1 MKQILKG
8 ISIFIF
14 SLLAIP
20 GVFAEKIEPKIAQ
33 ALATNFFYEKC
44 LLSGCDIRQP
54 AEMTLNYTRL
64 AGNEEVYYVFSSG
77 KNFIIV
83 AADDDVY
90 PVLAYSFESSY
101 RQENQSPEFEFWMSS
116 YEKQILQV
124 RKNSIKADQKI
135 STAWDFYLNHFNP
148 HESLKGG
155 QKSMAPL
162 LLSTWDQGNYY
173 NSLCPEDPAGP
184 GGRVWSGCVATCMAQ
199 VIYYYRYPQ
208 QGIGSHGYYSDY
220 GYLSADFGTTTYN
233 YDGMQNDIMARYNYD
248 MALIQYHCGIAIDM
262 QYSPSGSGAFM
273 DDDAN
278 AMKNNFGYSSST
290 QLFYKDDYTAT
301 DWANMLK
308 NNLDAK
314 MPIQYAGYGD
324 GGHAFVCDGYQGT
337 DFFHFNWGWG
347 GTYNGYFY
355 LDNLNPGYTFNN
367 GHQAI
372 LNSYP
377 ATGFPQSC
385 TGIKTINNTY
395 GTIEDGS
402 SPKFDY
408 QNNMDC
414 MWLIAPADS
423 IEYIRIVFDRLN
435 TEAANDIITIY
446 DGETTADSVL
456 GVFSGNTIPPE
467 IKSTSTKVLV
477 RFTTNGTNVADGW
490 LLSFNSKETR
500 FCNNLTELT
509 ATSGVISDG
518 SGSYNYNNGTV
529 CRWRIRPPA
538 TSAVTINFNSFDLAA
553 DADFIKA
560 YDEAANTELITF
572 QSGSLPQTFTAY
584 TGDVLLLFLTN
595 AMENAGGWELSYT
608 TTPLSVNEVQKGYVN
623 LFPNPATDYFKVQA
637 SVPEAPTLTLEIYN
651 NLGAKV
657 ISKQVTATND
667 QLDETIDISDLS
679 KGMYVLKITSEK
691 FNHTQKLAIR

>member
-14 SLLAIP
+14 SLLAINT
-20 GVFAEKIEPKIAQ
+20 VFAEKIETKIAKT
-33 ALATNFFYEKC
+33 LATNFFYEKC
-44 LLSGCDIRQP
+44 LLSGCDTKQA
-54 AEMTLNYTRL
+54 AEMTLSYTRL
-64 AGNEEVYYVFSSG
+64 ADNEEVYYVFSSG

-90 PVLAYSFESSY
+90 PVLAYSFESTY
-101 RQENQSPEFEFWMSS
+101 RTENLSPEFEFWMGS

-124 RKNSIKADQKI
+124 RKNNIKADQKI
-135 STAWDFYLNHFNP
+135 ASSWNFYLNNFNP
-148 HESLKGG
+148 DESLKNG

-162 LLSTWDQGNYY
+162 LMSTWDQGNYY

-220 GYLSADFGTTTYN
+220 GYLSANFGATTYN
-233 YDGMQNDIMARYNYD
+233 YDGMQNDISARYNYD
-248 MALIQYHCGIAIDM
+248 MALIQYHCGVAIDM
-262 QYSPSGSGAFM
+262 NYSPNGSGAFM
-273 DDDAN
+273 GDDAN
-278 AMKNNFGYSSST
+278 AMKSNFGYSSST
-290 QLFYKDDYTAT
+290 QLFYKDDYTAA
-301 DWANMLK
+301 DWANLLK

-337 DFFHFNWGWG
+337 DFFHFNWGWSG
-347 GTYNGYFY
+347 VYNGYFY

-367 GHQAI
+367 GQQAI

-377 ATGFPQSC
+377 ATGFPQNC
-385 TGIKTINNTY
+385 TGIKTLNTSF

-402 SPKFDY
+402 SPKYDY
-408 QNNMDC
+408 QNNTDC
-414 MWLIAPADS
+414 MWLIAPTGAID
-423 IEYIRIVFDRLN
+423 YIRIAFDRLN
-435 TEAANDIITIY
+435 TEADNDMITIY
-446 DGETTADSVL
+446 DGETTSDSVL

-467 IKSTSTKVLV
+467 IKSTGTKVLV

-490 LLSFNSKETR
+490 LLSYNSKETR

-509 ATSGVISDG
+509 ATSGVIADG

-538 TSAVTINFNSFDLAA
+538 TSAITINFNSFDLAA
-553 DADFIKA
+553 DADFIKV

-572 QSGSLPQTFTAY
+572 QSGSMPQTFTAY

-595 AMENAGGWELSYT
+595 AMNNAGGWELSYT
-608 TTPLSVNEVQKGYVN
+608 TTPLSVNQVQKGYVN
-623 LFPNPATDYFKVQA
+623 IFPNPATEYFKVQA
-637 SVPEAPTLTLEIYN
+637 SVPEARSLTLEIYN
-651 NLGAKV
+651 NLGAMV
-657 ISKQVTATND
+657 FSKQVSATND
-667 QLDETIDISDLS
+667 LLDETIDISHLS

>member
-446 DGETTADSVL
+446 DGETTSDSVL
-456 GVFSGNTIPPE
+456 GVFSGNTIPAE
-467 IKSTSTKVLV
+467 IKSNGTKVLV

-553 DADFIKA
+553 DADFIKV

-595 AMENAGGWELSYT
+595 AMDNAGGWELSYT

-623 LFPNPATDYFKVQA
+623 LFPNPATEYFKVQV
-637 SVPEAPTLTLEIYN
+637 SVPEAKTLTLEIYN

-679 KGMYVLKITSEK
+679 KGMYVLKINSEK

>member
-14 SLLAIP
+14 SLVAIHN
-20 GVFAEKIEPKIAQ
+20 VFAEKIEPKIAKT
-33 ALATNFFYEKC
+33 LATNFFYEKC
-44 LLSGCDIRQP
+44 LLSGNDIKQA
-54 AEMTLNYTRL
+54 AEMTLSYTRL

-90 PVLAYSFESSY
+90 PVLAYSFESTY
-101 RQENQSPEFEFWMSS
+101 RTENLSPEFEFWMGS

-124 RKNSIKADQKI
+124 RTNNIEADQKI
-135 STAWDFYLNHFNP
+135 ASSWNYYLNNFNP
-148 HESLKGG
+148 QESLKNGE
-155 QKSMAPL
+155 KSMAPL
-162 LLSTWDQGNYY
+162 LMSTWDQGNYY

-208 QGIGSHGYYSDY
+208 QGSGSHGYYSDY

-233 YDGMQNDIMARYNYD
+233 YDGMQNDINARYNYD
-248 MALIQYHCGIAIDM
+248 MALIQYHCGVAIDM
-262 QYSPSGSGAFM
+262 NYSPSGSGAYM
-273 DDDAN
+273 GDDAN
-278 AMKNNFGYSSST
+278 AMKTNFGYSSST
-290 QLFYKDDYTAT
+290 QLYYKDDYTAT
-301 DWANMLK
+301 DWANLLK

-314 MPIQYAGYGD
+314 MPIQYAGYGE

-337 DFFHFNWGWG
+337 DFFHFNWGWS

-367 GHQAI
+367 GQQAI

-377 ATGFPQSC
+377 ATGFPQNC
-385 TGIKTINNTY
+385 TGTKTLNY
-395 GTIEDGS
+395 SFGTIEDGS

-408 QNNMDC
+408 QNNLDC
-414 MWLIAPADS
+414 MWLIAPTDS
-423 IEYIRIVFDRLN
+423 IEYIRITFDRIN
-435 TEAANDIITIY
+435 TEAGNDIITIY
-446 DGETTADSVL
+446 DGETTSDSVL
-456 GVFSGNTIPPE
+456 GVFSGNTIPAE
-467 IKSTSTKVLV
+467 IKSTGTKVLV
-477 RFTTNGTNVADGW
+477 RFTTNGSNVADGW
-490 LLSFNSKETR
+490 LLSFNAKETR

-529 CRWRIRPPA
+529 CRWRIHPPA
-538 TSAVTINFNSFDLAA
+538 TSAITINFNSFDLAA
-553 DADFIKA
+553 DADFIKV
-560 YDEAANTELITF
+560 YDEASNTELTTF

-584 TGDVLLLFLTN
+584 TGEVLLLFLTN

-608 TTPLSVNEVQKGYVN
+608 TTPLSVNQVQKGYVN
-623 LFPNPATDYFKVQA
+623 IFPNPATEYFKVQA
-637 SVPEAPTLTLEIYN
+637 SVPEAKSLTLEIYN

-657 ISKQVTATND
+657 FSKQVSAAND
-667 QLDETIDISDLS
+667 LLDETIDISQLS
-679 KGMYVLKITSEK
+679 KGMYVLKIISEK